1 MKEIKALTSLRGVA
15 ALAVVLQ
22 HFSATAEKLA
32 MGSVPSLVPHGYLAV
47 DFFFVLSGYIMCYTY
62 LHKFQQQGM
71 AAYGPFLLRRA
82 IRLMPLNAF
91 VTVALLLAAWVSVS
105 FSGKNYFFGT
115 INGVVD
121 VVANLLL
128 LPGLGIGHLMNGTA
142 WSISTEILAYLLFPL
157 LIAGAFSSNRLITAL
172 TGIAAVAGLTYVA
185 LQGKKFSLGLDGPL
199 MGSVRCV
206 TEFTMG
212 MLAYRFWAN
221 EARSRWLGSDKAT
234 VLVLLVTLVIYAT
247 RIDLPVAL
255 CFPVVVVAVA
265 HNSGQVQAW
274 LTTRFL
280 YFLGVISYSLY
291 LVHDMCRPIASALMR
306 TLHPEP
312 LSVPGALAF
321 AFVASMCVIPFA
333 WLTYHWVEHRSRE
346 WLQTRLTP
354 ARQN

>member
-62 LHKFQQQGM
+62 LHKFQRQGL
-71 AAYGPFLLRRA
+71 AAFGPFLLRRA

-91 VTVALLLAAWVSVS
+91 VVVALLVAAWVSIS
-105 FSGKNYFFGT
+105 FTGKNFFFAP
-115 INGVVD
+115 INGAID
-121 VVANLLL
+121 VLANLLL
-128 LPGLGIGHLMNGTA
+128 LPGLGIGRLMNGTA
-142 WSISTEILAYLLFPL
+142 WSISTEVLAYLLFPL
-157 LIAGAFSSNRLITAL
+157 LIAGAFNKNKFITAL
-172 TGIAAVAGLTYVA
+172 TATATVAGLTYVA
-185 LQGKKFSLGLDGPL
+185 WQGKKLGLGSDGPL
-199 MGSVRCV
+199 MGSIRCV

-212 MLAYRFWAN
+212 MLAYRFWAA
-221 EARSRWLGSDKAT
+221 EERSRWLGSDKAT
-234 VLVLLVTLVIYAT
+234 MVVLLVTLLIYAT

-265 HNSGQVQAW
+265 HNKGQVQAW

-321 AFVASMCVIPFA
+321 AFVSSMCVIPFA

-346 WLQTRLTP
+346 WLQARLTP